1 MAMTALAPAITRSK
15 EIFAEKTSQVALKL
29 VPDLSDGKQA
39 DRKFFAI
46 FVSVIG
52 GIGLMLLLLI
62 NTLLAQDAFELTSLK
77 LEAKLVSDE
86 REAIARQIDKL
97 SSPEALAKSATDL
110 GMKPSENPTFLSLDK
125 PVLEEEEVI
134 EVPVKN
140 G

>member
-15 EIFAEKTSQVALKL
+15 EIFVEKTSQVALKL
-29 VPDLSDGKQA
+29 VPSVTDGKQA

-46 FVSVIG
+46 FVSIVG

-62 NTLLAQDAFELTSLK
+62 NTLLAQDAFELTNLK

-86 REAIARQIDKL
+86 REAIARQIDKI
-97 SSPEALAKSATDL
+97 SSPEALAKSATAL

-125 PVLEEEEVI
+125 PVI

>member
-15 EIFAEKTSQVALKL
+15 EIFVEKTSQVALKL
-29 VPDLSDGKQA
+29 VPNVSDGKQA

-46 FVSVIG
+46 FVSIVG

-62 NTLLAQDAFELTSLK
+62 NTLLVQDAFELTNLK

-86 REAIARQIDKL
+86 REAIDRQIDKL
-97 SSPEALAKSATDL
+97 SSPEALAKSATTL

-125 PVLEEEEVI
+125 PVI
-134 EVPVKN
+134 EVPVNN

>member
-1 MAMTALAPAITRSK
+1 MAMTAFAPAITRSK
-15 EIFAEKTSQVALKL
+15 EILAEKSSQVVLKL
-29 VPDLSDGKQA
+29 VPDISSGKQA
-39 DRKFFAI
+39 DRKFFAT
-46 FVSVIG
+46 FVTVVG
-52 GIGLMLLLLI
+52 VIGLMFLLLI

-86 REAIARQIDKL
+86 REAIARQMDKL
-97 SSPEALAKSATDL
+97 SSPDALARAATEL

-125 PVLEEEEVI
+125 PVI

>member
-62 NTLLAQDAFELTSLK
+62 NTLLAQDAFELTNLK

-86 REAIARQIDKL
+86 REAIARQIDRI
-97 SSPEALAKSATDL
+97 SSPAALAKSATAL

-125 PVLEEEEVI
+125 AVLEKEVI

>member
-46 FVSVIG
+46 FVSVVG
-52 GIGLMLLLLI
+52 GIGLMFLLLI

-97 SSPEALAKSATDL
+97 SSPEALAKSANAL

-125 PVLEEEEVI
+125 PVI

>member
-1 MAMTALAPAITRSK
+1 MAMTAFAPAITRSK
-15 EIFAEKTSQVALKL
+15 EILAEKSSQVVLKL
-29 VPDLSDGKQA
+29 VPDISSGKQA
-39 DRKFFAI
+39 DRKFFAK
-46 FVSVIG
+46 FVTVVG
-52 GIGLMLLLLI
+52 VIGLMFLLLI

-86 REAIARQIDKL
+86 REAIARQMDKL
-97 SSPEALAKSATDL
+97 SSPDALARAAAEL

-125 PVLEEEEVI
+125 PAI

>member
-1 MAMTALAPAITRSK
+1 MAMTAFAPAITRSK
-15 EIFAEKTSQVALKL
+15 EIFAEKSSQVVLKL
-29 VPDLSDGKQA
+29 VPDISSGKQA
-39 DRKFFAI
+39 DRKFFAK
-46 FVSVIG
+46 FVTVVG
-52 GIGLMLLLLI
+52 VIGLMVLLLI

-86 REAIARQIDKL
+86 REAIARQMDKL
-97 SSPEALAKSATDL
+97 SSPDALARAATEL

-125 PVLEEEEVI
+125 PVI

>member
-1 MAMTALAPAITRSK
+1 MAITALAPAITRSK

-39 DRKFFAI
+39 DRKFFAT
-46 FVSVIG
+46 FVSVVG
-52 GIGLMLLLLI
+52 GIGLMFLLLI

-86 REAIARQIDKL
+86 REALARQIDKL
-97 SSPEALAKSATDL
+97 SSPEALAKSATAL

-125 PVLEEEEVI
+125 PVI
-134 EVPVKN
+134 EVAVKN

>member
-1 MAMTALAPAITRSK
+1 MTALAPAITRSK

-46 FVSVIG
+46 FVSVVG

-86 REAIARQIDKL
+86 REAIARQIDKI
-97 SSPEALAKSATDL
+97 SSPEALAKSATAL

-125 PVLEEEEVI
+125 AVIEKEVI

>member
-1 MAMTALAPAITRSK
+1 MTAFAPVITRSK
-15 EIFAEKTSQVALKL
+15 EILAEKSSQVVLKL
-29 VPDLSDGKQA
+29 VPDISSGKQA
-39 DRKFFAI
+39 NRKFFAR
-46 FVSVIG
+46 FVTVVG
-52 GIGLMLLLLI
+52 VIGLMFLLLI

-77 LEAKLVSDE
+77 LEAKLISDE

-97 SSPEALAKSATDL
+97 SSPEALAKAATDL

-125 PVLEEEEVI
+125 PMK

>member
-15 EIFAEKTSQVALKL
+15 EIFVEKTSQVALKL
-29 VPDLSDGKQA
+29 VPNVSDGKQA

-46 FVSVIG
+46 FVSIVG

-62 NTLLAQDAFELTSLK
+62 NTLLVQDAFELTNLK

-97 SSPEALAKSATDL
+97 SSPEALAKSATAL

-125 PVLEEEEVI
+125 AVIEKEVI

>member
-15 EIFAEKTSQVALKL
+15 EIFVEKTSQVALKL

-39 DRKFFAI
+39 DRKFFAT
-46 FVSVIG
+46 FVSVVG

-97 SSPEALAKSATDL
+97 SSPEALAKSATAL
-110 GMKPSENPTFLSLDK
+110 GMKPSENPTFLSLDNLVLDK
-125 PVLEEEEVI
+125 PVI
-134 EVPVKN
+134 KVPVKN